1 MAEELASQN
10 STKDTVNILIYSD
23 DATTRREILTA
34 VGRRPA
40 KGLPEVSWKET
51 ATQAAAL
58 TAVRDGK
65 FDLLILDAETPKLG
79 GMGLGKMVHD
89 EIDPNMPFINLI
101 GRPQDEWLSRWSG
114 AVATVSYPIDS
125 RELAEV
131 VASVLTSRTKA

>member
-10 STKDTVNILIYSD
+10 STEDTVNILIYSD

-34 VGRRPA
+34 VGRRA
-40 KGLPEVSWKET
+40 AQGMPEITWKET
-51 ATQAAAL
+51 ATQAAAI

-114 AVATVSYPIDS
+114 AVATIAYPIDS
-125 RELAEV
+125 RQLSET
-131 VASVLTSRTKA
+131 VASVLGSRTKA